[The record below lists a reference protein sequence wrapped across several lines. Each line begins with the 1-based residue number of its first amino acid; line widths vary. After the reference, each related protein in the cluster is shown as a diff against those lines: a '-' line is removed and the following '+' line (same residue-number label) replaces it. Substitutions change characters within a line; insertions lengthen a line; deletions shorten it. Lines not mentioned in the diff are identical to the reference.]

1 MTHSPSGN
9 VKQMSRQ
16 TLETLKQFDSP
27 TIANVIELFK
37 ILPNSA
43 GWMRSSIRSM
53 YPQLPP
59 IVGYAT
65 TATFRS
71 AFPAVEKDA
80 YKRTIEHV
88 EQMQGIPEPRIS
100 VIQDL
105 DDPPSG
111 AVLGEVMGRLYR
123 RFGCAGLITN
133 GTLRDLLQV
142 EKLNFPVFASGLV
155 VSHGYPHFVEIHVP
169 VHIAG
174 LTVRPGDILHADSNG
189 VVMIQSEIAEHVAAA
204 CADFCDAEKII
215 MDYLERSDSSVD
227 KLPEVWGKAKQAMAD
242 IGDRVRKQLPSWI

>member
-1 MTHSPSGN
+1 MTQSSFGKFKHVSN
-9 VKQMSRQ
+9 QA
-16 TLETLKQFDSP
+16 LATLKQFDSP
-27 TIANVIELFK
+27 TIANVIELFR
-37 ILPNSA
+37 IRPNSA
-43 GWMRSSIRSM
+43 GWMTSSVRAM

-59 IVGYAT
+59 IAGYAT

-88 EQMQGIPEPRIS
+88 ERMQGIPEPRIS

-111 AVLGEVMGRLYR
+111 AVLGEVMSRLYR
-123 RFGCAGLITN
+123 RFGCAGLVTN

-174 LTVRPGDILHADSNG
+174 LTVAPGDLLHADSNG
-189 VVMIQSEIAEHVAAA
+189 VVSIPSEIAEHVAAA
-204 CADFCDAEKII
+204 CADFCDAERII
-215 MDYLERSDSSVD
+215 MDHLERSDVTLETNREAWAKAKKSMEELGEKLRK
-227 KLPEVWGKAKQAMAD
+227 KLP
-242 IGDRVRKQLPSWI
+242 S